1 MKRNQF
7 PRLFAGSVRP
17 AALAA
22 LLACCLPTACRDD
35 SEDNGQLSEGEYPV
49 LLTAAVE
56 RFTSAIPED
65 TWAGGEQIAVE
76 AKSNMPGAQPEIKT
90 YTADASG
97 NLTSGVP
104 SWWTNTSEQ
113 MTLRAWYCGDGSTAE
128 GEANALTVPSEWSV
142 QSDQSGEGAT
152 DGYKSSDLLFAP
164 AMTSAFPGRAAVP
177 LKFYHQTAKV
187 VVNILNAKAV
197 TDAAKI
203 RAVRIGDGNMVLEA
217 GFSAPVAGAAV
228 GTWDTA
234 SAASDGTIIPHK
246 LTKPA
251 EPDYIATYV
260 ALVIP
265 QPTADKLMV
274 TVETVFG
281 TMCYTAPEGAGH
293 LEAGK
298 VRTYNITVYTDRL
311 EVSVA
316 DDSGKIDSKWTELC
330 PVTTA
335 PEPEVPADAVLFQDF
350 RGLAYGGNNVYTAF
364 GGGVNDSPTGKAL
377 DQIFVPYEKYCNA
390 NSSAANLYTTH
401 IEAYR
406 TAVGLEDCVGGNNAA
421 GHTGNNSVYGAT
433 GMLKLGTGSALGWL
447 QTPALTR
454 LTAPTDIEVSFSACC
469 WWEDISKSTPSDSP
483 EIKVMVVGPGTIGG
497 QTEQRVQIS
506 EKSEMKSYKVRVD
519 GATADTHIEFSAVFI
534 KEGGLT
540 NRWFL
545 DDVLIV
551 PAK

>member
-1 MKRNQF
+1 M
-7 PRLFAGSVRP
+7 G
-17 AALAA
+17 
-22 LLACCLPTACRDD
+22 
-35 SEDNGQLSEGEYPV
+35 
-49 LLTAAVE
+49 
-56 RFTSAIPED
+56 
-65 TWAGGEQIAVE
+65 GGEQIAVE

-164 AMTSAFPGRAAVP
+164 AMTSAFSGRAAVP

-316 DDSGKIDSKWTELC
+316 DDSGMWTDGGSEIITSKYLVATYTADELKMGDYFYSDGSTSDGG
-330 PVTTA
+330 VRGLWSDGSLKMAETK
-335 PEPEVPADAVLFQDF
+335 PEPVLTNPETDRQRTVVGIVFQTDPSRIGDAEKEALAAKGVSEPHGLVVAVKNNSMGSIKWCEVSENRDFEELTNCGAKEQCYNDISGLKNYNAVVDYAEGAGKLSLYPAFEAVAAWNAPGDSHNAPANTTGWFLPAAGQMYDF
-350 RGLAYGGNNVYTAF
+350 F
-364 GGGVNDSPTGKAL
+364 
-377 DQIFVPYEKYCNA
+377 
-390 NSSAANLYTTH
+390 ANLGGLPGWDSAEESSGFYTW
-401 IEAYR
+401 R
-406 TAVGLEDCVGGNNAA
+406 
-421 GHTGNNSVYGAT
+421 
-433 GMLKLGTGSALGWL
+433 
-447 QTPALTR
+447 
-454 LTAPTDIEVSFSACC
+454 
-469 WWEDISKSTPSDSP
+469 
-483 EIKVMVVGPGTIGG
+483 G
-497 QTEQRVQIS
+497 QTELVSKVNAFFSPLGEGNYDGLMTDYPTTYYWSSSEVLSYSARSWSIIYNGNVQS
-506 EKSEMKSYKVRVD
+506 TTPTRSSVLLVRP
-519 GATADTHIEFSAVFI
+519 
-534 KEGGLT
+534 
-540 NRWFL
+540 
-545 DDVLIV
+545 VL
-551 PAK
+551 AF